1 MSSTQNAGS
10 EPDPRYC
17 RLWKCQV
24 SIGELYRWILAKLSD
39 KDIKRA
45 LHKYRD
51 LMPRQS
57 DWNRKLTQATSMPEL
72 GFRYLY
78 RCGQIDESN
87 HRTMQKM
94 LKYIDRQDVLPYFD
108 TILYNTNHS
117 NCSLEELQKVLLDR
131 VNVFLE
137 YSSVLHEEEVHPEP
151 PYEKIRRQPLESSRV
166 TRLSMKRKSS
176 TAVNTCNVASIK
188 RVRRSINCS
197 SKTDKVNDFENSPL
211 RCCSK
216 VRSAILA
223 NSLNGPV
230 VHTMLSASLIS
241 MLASLHTTLSQT
253 FDNPSLSSLI
263 SNTLNNDSTG
273 ACVNNPNS
281 PTAKNPLTFH
291 LLAIIPQ
298 LIAASRA
305 ANQLSNPSLLPN
317 PVLSPQ
323 ASTFSNNI
331 NNNNNHAG
339 IFGPRFVGI
348 HNRPIINVDR
358 HLPQQVQGHAD
369 PAAPVVLDV
378 NVNHGHNVQDPMHPV
393 MPGFRVPFINPPNL
407 EGDRPGGLLFAPQP
421 NIRPADGGSP
431 PVVSQH
437 STNPPLLL
445 KHVVLS
451 SGGIGITSSTHD
463 SVIHYYCNIK
473 LHVNIDFG
481 PSTESLRRIQT
492 VRQDFFERQI
502 DFFVQASN
510 LLKARSP
517 NEFVCNL
524 QFTRLNQLEDFWA
537 DYQSGA
543 LRHYLMSSL
552 KSGTN
557 RSFFGEPPQPIPPP
571 SSSVVSE
578 QPPDIPDVVRQSP
591 VASPVDNEG
600 RGGGGGGGGGEGNIP
615 ITLRSNSTSQ
625 NSTENNPNIVSSS
638 SGEVPP
644 NSNVSIINS
653 SVYSNH
659 SLIHSTSNS
668 ASSSLNMVQGEN
680 SLNMLASSIEALSRT
695 FQRLRRREFTNTSLS
710 SEQLNE
716 FTKFELNL
724 FVSRREYENGRCL
737 LMRNLRYIPSLCQ
750 LVSTSSII
758 TPDTVNPMSTI
769 SP

>member
-176 TAVNTCNVASIK
+176 VVVSTCNVTSVK
-188 RVRRSINCS
+188 RGRRSINCS
-197 SKTDKVNDFENSPL
+197 PSETGKVNDFENSPL
-211 RCCSK
+211 RCCNK

-253 FDNPSLSSLI
+253 FDNPSLSLI
-263 SNTLNNDSTG
+263 LNTLSNDPTG

-281 PTAKNPLTFH
+281 PAAKNPLTFH

-298 LIAASRA
+298 LIAAS
-305 ANQLSNPSLLPN
+305 
-317 PVLSPQ
+317 
-323 ASTFSNNI
+323 
-331 NNNNNHAG
+331 H
-339 IFGPRFVGI
+339 
-348 HNRPIINVDR
+348 
-358 HLPQQVQGHAD
+358 

-378 NVNHGHNVQDPMHPV
+378 NVNHGHNVQDPVHPV
-393 MPGFRVPFINPPNL
+393 VPGFRVPFINPPNV

-421 NIRPADGGSP
+421 NIRLADSGSP
-431 PVVSQH
+431 SVVSQH

-481 PSTESLRRIQT
+481 PSTET
-492 VRQDFFERQI
+492 
-502 DFFVQASN
+502 SN

-557 RSFFGEPPQPIPPP
+557 RSFFGEPPQSIPPL

-578 QPPDIPDVVRQSP
+578 QPPDIPDAVRQNP

-600 RGGGGGGGGGEGNIP
+600 RGGGGNIP
-615 ITLRSNSTSQ
+615 ITLRPNSTSQ

-644 NSNVSIINS
+644 NSNVSVMN
-653 SVYSNH
+653 SNH
-659 SLIHSTSNS
+659 SLIHSASNS
-668 ASSSLNMVQGEN
+668 ASPSLNMVQEEN

-710 SEQLNE
+710 SEQSNE
-716 FTKFELNL
+716 FSKFELNL

-758 TPDTVNPMSTI
+758 IPDTVNSISTT

>member
-176 TAVNTCNVASIK
+176 VVVSTCNVTSVK
-188 RVRRSINCS
+188 RGRRSINCS
-197 SKTDKVNDFENSPL
+197 PSETGKVNDFENSPL
-211 RCCSK
+211 RCCNK

-253 FDNPSLSSLI
+253 FDNPSLSLI
-263 SNTLNNDSTG
+263 LNTLSNDPTG

-281 PTAKNPLTFH
+281 PAAKNPLTFH

-298 LIAASRA
+298 LIAASRT
-305 ANQLSNPSLLPN
+305 ANQLSNPNLLPN
-317 PVLSPQ
+317 PVLPHQ
-323 ASTFSNNI
+323 VSTISNNI
-331 NNNNNHAG
+331 NNNNNNNNHAG
-339 IFGPRFVGI
+339 IFGPRFIGM
-348 HNRPIINVDR
+348 HNRPMVNVDR
-358 HLPQQVQGHAD
+358 HLPQQAQEHAD

-378 NVNHGHNVQDPMHPV
+378 NVNHGHNVQDPVHPV
-393 MPGFRVPFINPPNL
+393 VPGFRVPFINPPNV

-421 NIRPADGGSP
+421 NIRLADSGSP
-431 PVVSQH
+431 SVVSQH

-481 PSTESLRRIQT
+481 PSTESLVSCLSLDICLSSSYSSI
-492 VRQDFFERQI
+492 FLKFL
-502 DFFVQASN
+502 
-510 LLKARSP
+510 LLKYHFFRIM
-517 NEFVCNL
+517 
-524 QFTRLNQLEDFWA
+524 
-537 DYQSGA
+537 GMGK
-543 LRHYLMSSL
+543 YLL
-552 KSGTN
+552 VTH
-557 RSFFGEPPQPIPPP
+557 E
-571 SSSVVSE
+571 
-578 QPPDIPDVVRQSP
+578 
-591 VASPVDNEG
+591 
-600 RGGGGGGGGGEGNIP
+600 
-615 ITLRSNSTSQ
+615 
-625 NSTENNPNIVSSS
+625 
-638 SGEVPP
+638 
-644 NSNVSIINS
+644 
-653 SVYSNH
+653 H
-659 SLIHSTSNS
+659 
-668 ASSSLNMVQGEN
+668 
-680 SLNMLASSIEALSRT
+680 
-695 FQRLRRREFTNTSLS
+695 
-710 SEQLNE
+710 
-716 FTKFELNL
+716 KF
-724 FVSRREYENGRCL
+724 
-737 LMRNLRYIPSLCQ
+737 
-750 LVSTSSII
+750 
-758 TPDTVNPMSTI
+758 
-769 SP
+769 

>member
-176 TAVNTCNVASIK
+176 VVVSTCNVTSVK
-188 RVRRSINCS
+188 RGRRSINCS
-197 SKTDKVNDFENSPL
+197 PSETGKVNDFENSPL
-211 RCCSK
+211 RCCNK

-253 FDNPSLSSLI
+253 FDNPSLSLI
-263 SNTLNNDSTG
+263 LNTLSNDPTG

-281 PTAKNPLTFH
+281 PAAKNPLTFH

-298 LIAASRA
+298 LIAASRT
-305 ANQLSNPSLLPN
+305 ANQLSNPNLLPN
-317 PVLSPQ
+317 PVLPHQ
-323 ASTFSNNI
+323 VSTISNNI
-331 NNNNNHAG
+331 NNNNNNNNHAG
-339 IFGPRFVGI
+339 IFGPRFIGM
-348 HNRPIINVDR
+348 HNRPMVNVDR
-358 HLPQQVQGHAD
+358 HLPQQAQEHAD

-378 NVNHGHNVQDPMHPV
+378 NVNHGHNVQDPVHPV
-393 MPGFRVPFINPPNL
+393 VPGFRVPFINPPNV

-421 NIRPADGGSP
+421 NIRLADSGSP
-431 PVVSQH
+431 SVVSQH

-557 RSFFGEPPQPIPPP
+557 RSFFGEPPQSIPPL

-578 QPPDIPDVVRQSP
+578 QPPDIPDAVRQNP

-600 RGGGGGGGGGEGNIP
+600 RGGGGNIP
-615 ITLRSNSTSQ
+615 ITLRPNSTSQ

-644 NSNVSIINS
+644 NSNVSVMN
-653 SVYSNH
+653 SNH
-659 SLIHSTSNS
+659 SLIHSASNS
-668 ASSSLNMVQGEN
+668 ASPSLNMVQEEN

-710 SEQLNE
+710 SEQSNE
-716 FTKFELNL
+716 FSKFELNL

-758 TPDTVNPMSTI
+758 IPDTVNSISTT